1 MSISEITTH
10 VVDGLA
16 NLLSQ
21 FSGKPRLTALV
32 TAALEEVQR
41 LENVAW
47 DVYEGRLIENAVGHQ
62 LDVIGE
68 IVGFPRN
75 GLGDD
80 EYRRIIQTAIQLN
93 RHDGQAD
100 NALFIWSQ
108 LVDVTN
114 PVRYVQLGVAH
125 FGFWWES
132 DPLGDDD
139 WLRYIAALMP
149 RIAAS
154 GVSWELIESLE
165 DGFIFDDD
173 TRGFDLGKM
182 GRRVDVL

>member
-1 MSISEITTH
+1 MSIAQITSH
-10 VVDGLA
+10 VADGLA

-32 TAALEEVQR
+32 TAALTEVQR
-41 LENVAW
+41 LEDVGW
-47 DVYEGRLIENAVGHQ
+47 DVYEGRLIENAIGHQ

-68 IVGFPRN
+68 IVGFPRS
-75 GLGDD
+75 GLDDD
-80 EYRRIIQTAIQLN
+80 EYRRLIQVGIQIN
-93 RHDGQAD
+93 RHDAQAD
-100 NALFIWSQ
+100 DALFIWSQ

-114 PVRYVQLGVAH
+114 PVRYVQLGIAH
-125 FGFWWES
+125 FGLWWES
-132 DPLGDDD
+132 TPLGDDD
-139 WLRYIAALMP
+139 WLHYIAGLMP

-154 GVSWELIESLE
+154 GVSWELIESQE
-165 DGFIFDDD
+165 DGFIFDDA